1 MHALMYENIGV
12 KGQHL
17 TFAGLDTSALAEQF
31 GTPLLLMDEDRVRN
45 RCRVYKEAMA
55 DFLPAGSHP
64 IYASKA
70 LSMQAMYRIM
80 QEENMGID
88 VVSAGE
94 VYTAKSAGFPMENA
108 YFHGTAKTDRDIAFA
123 MDAGVGCFVSDTVEE
138 LDAIQAAAEKRGIC
152 QKVLLRLAPGIDAHT
167 HEKINTGRVD
177 SKFGAAITTGQ
188 AESLTRHCLGLKNVE
203 LMGYHCHIGSQI
215 FAEVPF
221 CQAAEMML
229 SFLKEMEDQ
238 LGFVTR
244 VLNLGGGMGVPYV
257 SSDPKI
263 NYRENIRL
271 IGQIIDKYCLEL
283 GLNKPVILMEPGRS
297 IVADSGITLYRVVNL
312 KHIPGVKNYVSI
324 DGGMTDNPRYA
335 LYQAAYTVL
344 PADRMED
351 KADMICS
358 VAGCCCESGDLIQE
372 KVALPTPKRGDL
384 LAVLTTGAYN
394 YSMASNYNRVPR
406 PAVVMVK
413 GGTPYVAVER
423 ESFEDLVKNDR

>member
-80 QEENMGID
+80 QEENMGIE

-188 AESLTRHCLGLKNVE
+188 AESLTRHALGLKHV
-203 LMGYHCHIGSQI
+203 
-215 FAEVPF
+215 
-221 CQAAEMML
+221 
-229 SFLKEMEDQ
+229 
-238 LGFVTR
+238 
-244 VLNLGGGMGVPYV
+244 
-257 SSDPKI
+257 
-263 NYRENIRL
+263 
-271 IGQIIDKYCLEL
+271 
-283 GLNKPVILMEPGRS
+283 
-297 IVADSGITLYRVVNL
+297 
-312 KHIPGVKNYVSI
+312 
-324 DGGMTDNPRYA
+324 
-335 LYQAAYTVL
+335 
-344 PADRMED
+344 
-351 KADMICS
+351 
-358 VAGCCCESGDLIQE
+358 
-372 KVALPTPKRGDL
+372 
-384 LAVLTTGAYN
+384 
-394 YSMASNYNRVPR
+394 
-406 PAVVMVK
+406 
-413 GGTPYVAVER
+413 
-423 ESFEDLVKNDR
+423 